1 MKKHSPVLIL
11 NSDYSPLEITDW
23 KKAFTL
29 IYSKTSE
36 AYVVSTY
43 NEVIRD
49 SADRIYN
56 IPAVIVLKNYVK
68 AGNKRC
74 SYSKSN
80 IRLRDKNTC
89 QYCGGIFS
97 PEKLN
102 VDHII
107 PKSRQSLL
115 PLGVRASSFE
125 NIVCS
130 CIQCNTKKSDKTPK
144 EAKMTLIKV
153 PKSITKSE
161 KILLEILNKNQMPDE
176 WKPYIIKVQK

>member
-29 IYSKTSE
+29 IYAKNSE

-43 NEVIRD
+43 NEVIYD
-49 SADRIYN
+49 SADRAYN
-56 IPAVIVLKNYVK
+56 VPAVIVLKNYVK

-74 SYSKSN
+74 SYSKHN
-80 IRLRDKNTC
+80 IKLRDKNTC
-89 QYCGGIFS
+89 QYCGGVFH
-97 PEKLN
+97 PDKLN

-107 PKSRQSLL
+107 PRSRQDLL
-115 PLGVRASSFE
+115 PKGIRASSFE

-130 CIQCNTKKSDKTPK
+130 CFQCNTKKSDKTLK
-144 EAKMTLIKV
+144 ESKMSLIKV

-161 KILLEILNKNQMPDE
+161 KITLEILSRNQMPDE

>member
-1 MKKHSPVLIL
+1 M
-11 NSDYSPLEITDW
+11 
-23 KKAFTL
+23 
-29 IYSKTSE
+29 
-36 AYVVSTY
+36 
-43 NEVIRD
+43 IRD
-49 SADRIYN
+49 SADRVYN

-74 SYSKSN
+74 SYSKGN
-80 IRLRDKNTC
+80 VKLRDKNTC

-102 VDHII
+102 VDHVI

-115 PLGVRASSFE
+115 PTGIRASSFE

-130 CIQCNTKKSDKTPK
+130 CIQCNTRKSDKTLK
-144 EAKMTLIKV
+144 EAKMCLICV

-161 KILLEILNKNQMPDE
+161 KIMLEILNKVNMPNE
-176 WKPYIIKVQK
+176 WRPYIIKAPK

>member
-1 MKKHSPVLIL
+1 MKKHPPVLIL

-23 KKAFTL
+23 KKAFSL
-29 IYSKTSE
+29 IYAKSSE

-43 NEVIRD
+43 EDVIHD
-49 SADRIYN
+49 SANRVYN
-56 IPAVIVLKNYVK
+56 IPAVIVLKQYVK
-68 AGNKRC
+68 AGAKRC
-74 SYSKSN
+74 SYSKYN

-89 QYCGGIFS
+89 QYCGGIFP

-102 VDHII
+102 VDHVI
-107 PKSRQSLL
+107 PRSRKDLL
-115 PLGVRASSFE
+115 PSSIRASSFE

-130 CIQCNTKKSDKTPK
+130 CIQCNTKKSDRTLK
-144 EAKMTLIKV
+144 ESKMSLIKV

-161 KILLEILNKNQMPDE
+161 KIYLEIISKIMPDE